1 MGSAAERGIMSRSR
15 RGGLTL
21 TELLVAMSILLI
33 GIYAVARGFPALFG
47 TLEAEEIRTTM
58 ARAVEARMDRL
69 KSSPQQIPA
78 AIYGYDPADGALIS
92 PDAYPDADMEP
103 IPGNPRDDLTRVVG
117 ERFRVPG
124 LQGGATV
131 AVYPLNIGPAY
142 VPDPADVGA
151 TFQVYRLERLER
163 VPMSQQDWITQGRPL
178 DDDEFF
184 LDSDGYLY
192 APPQYQHARV
202 SYSWADTAGV
212 PHGVGD
218 EIVTNV
224 NYDATAAPVRAASVT
239 APVVFANVLPE
250 SAEVEALVPYTTML
264 GGPGDAA
271 PGVAVLEANYG
282 ATVFFHAQDA
292 GAAMRVNY
300 QLRSEPDL
308 YSYNRRVPFMIE
320 EFTAPI
326 EPPYQMTLAFRGI
339 DDATA
344 LFTNNLA
351 GAALAEPVHVL
362 ILDLLTGDTW
372 TSNDD
377 FIDVDFVESVVTIDW
392 AGAPFDAATARG
404 HNMRVYYRTINGHTM
419 TVQKAPEYYIEAA
432 VAAAY
437 PTQDAV
443 AYRQYTLSDDPDAP
457 AHLQLLF
464 PASAAGQAIVVDY
477 IVGDISSAGR
487 FNVIERVNGE
497 MHVINGET
505 LSATLNVPRPDVD
518 GAIGVM
524 SVRGV
529 SLTVRGWW
537 HDSAGRVQMM
547 GIDTFLTPEPLL

>member
-1 MGSAAERGIMSRSR
+1 MSRSR

-192 APPQYQHARV
+192 APPQYQHA
-202 SYSWADTAGV
+202 
-212 PHGVGD
+212 
-218 EIVTNV
+218 
-224 NYDATAAPVRAASVT
+224 
-239 APVVFANVLPE
+239 
-250 SAEVEALVPYTTML
+250 
-264 GGPGDAA
+264 
-271 PGVAVLEANYG
+271 
-282 ATVFFHAQDA
+282 
-292 GAAMRVNY
+292 
-300 QLRSEPDL
+300 
-308 YSYNRRVPFMIE
+308 
-320 EFTAPI
+320 
-326 EPPYQMTLAFRGI
+326 
-339 DDATA
+339 
-344 LFTNNLA
+344 
-351 GAALAEPVHVL
+351 
-362 ILDLLTGDTW
+362 
-372 TSNDD
+372 
-377 FIDVDFVESVVTIDW
+377 
-392 AGAPFDAATARG
+392 
-404 HNMRVYYRTINGHTM
+404 
-419 TVQKAPEYYIEAA
+419 
-432 VAAAY
+432 
-437 PTQDAV
+437 
-443 AYRQYTLSDDPDAP
+443 
-457 AHLQLLF
+457 
-464 PASAAGQAIVVDY
+464 
-477 IVGDISSAGR
+477 
-487 FNVIERVNGE
+487 
-497 MHVINGET
+497 
-505 LSATLNVPRPDVD
+505 
-518 GAIGVM
+518 
-524 SVRGV
+524 
-529 SLTVRGWW
+529 
-537 HDSAGRVQMM
+537 
-547 GIDTFLTPEPLL
+547 